1 MKPETERPEKEGENL
16 LAQLVKAMALAKE
29 GGPLASHPLCQKD
42 PSLADLANQLRSLKQ
57 ENKNCRFV

>member
-1 MKPETERPEKEGENL
+1 MRPEAKYPKKDEEN

-42 PSLADLANQLRSLKQ
+42 PSLADLANQLRSLSQ
-57 ENKNCRFV
+57 ENKNSGLV